1 MKVAHFLREFRRS
14 GTFTY
19 FILAILAIIVAVLFN
34 AIRPPTVQEVERD
47 IWQDWTRATVDSQG
61 ENIAGLLRHDR
72 QAACEQLLRRF
83 GRTVQE
89 HGDKFVVRT
98 DIRSIRILTPQGS
111 VFAEWQPDRSLES
124 DGFGWRDLILPVGDE
139 GEKPVGSIE
148 VVYRFNESNLGS
160 LPNIRRLAELHYAA
174 RWLVAIIAVV
184 MLVAAIAN
192 LQRLRE
198 RAARLQSQ
206 QVTLDLARQM
216 CHELRNGLWA
226 FSLEGKNI
234 RHLFELI
241 DEYFEREPEALREA
255 AGRLGMT
262 DRDFERFQRQVK
274 KQLAALHLDPETDL
288 LAANAMAKDAERQ
301 IESFSKYINLTVE
314 QLDRN
319 LLGSAWAWEPTSVRT
334 VDAWHEAREL
344 LHLRFHSAG
353 VKCIEHIET
362 DDDWIFVDHRALV
375 HVFVNL
381 AKNAIEAMR
390 DSHTERVLTFRVSRV
405 GAVVECLL
413 HNFGPPIPGELLPYI
428 FNRGVSTKAGAG
440 RGIGLALVGESV
452 TRMDGQISVTSDDS
466 GTSFRLRI
474 PYQAPA
480 EILRKLEANE
490 PKVDS
495 SVATTSPEER

>member
-1 MKVAHFLREFRRS
+1 MKAADILREFRRS

-19 FILAILAIIVAVLFN
+19 FFLAILAIAVAVLFN

-61 ENIAGLLRHDR
+61 ENIAGLLRHHR

-98 DIRSIRILTPQGS
+98 DIRSIRVLTPEGDI
-111 VFAEWQPDRSLES
+111 FAEWQPDRSLEA
-124 DGFGWRDLILPVGDE
+124 DGYGWRDLILPVGDE
-139 GEKPVGSIE
+139 GEKPVGTIE

-160 LPNIRRLAELHYAA
+160 LPNIRRLAELHNAA

-241 DEYFEREPEALREA
+241 DEYFEREPQALCEA
-255 AGRLGMT
+255 ANRLGIT
-262 DRDFERFQRQVK
+262 DRDYERFQRQVK
-274 KQLAALHLDPETDL
+274 KQLAALHLDPETDV
-288 LAANAMAKDAERQ
+288 LAANEMAKDAERQ

-319 LLGSAWAWEPTSVRT
+319 LLGSAWAWEPTSVRA
-334 VDAWHEAREL
+334 VDAWHEAKEL

-353 VKCIEHIET
+353 VKCVEQIDT

-390 DSHTERVLTFRVSRV
+390 DSRTQRVLTFRVSRV
-405 GAVVECLL
+405 GGSVQCIV
-413 HNFGPPIPGELLPYI
+413 HNFGPPIPRELIPYI

-452 TRMDGQISVTSDDS
+452 ARMDGQISVTSDDT
-466 GTSFRLRI
+466 GTSFELRI
-474 PYQAPA
+474 PFKRPAPMVHEDESIETA
-480 EILRKLEANE
+480 
-490 PKVDS
+490 PDS
-495 SVATTSPEER
+495 SIATT

>member
-1 MKVAHFLREFRRS
+1 MKVSDFLGEFRRS

-19 FILAILAIIVAVLFN
+19 FFLAVLAIVVALLFN
-34 AIRPPTVQEVERD
+34 AIRPPTVEEVERD
-47 IWQDWTRATVDSQG
+47 IWQDWTRATVDTQG

-72 QAACEQLLRRF
+72 KAACEQLIRSF
-83 GRTVQE
+83 GRTVVD
-89 HGDKFVVRT
+89 HGDRFVVRT
-98 DIRSIRILTPQGS
+98 DIRLIRVLTPSGK
-111 VFAEWQPDRSLES
+111 VFAEWHPDRSVDT
-124 DGFGWRDLILPVGDE
+124 DGYGWRDLILPLGDE
-139 GEKPVGSIE
+139 GEKPVGTIE
-148 VVYRFNESNLGS
+148 VVYRFNESNLGA
-160 LPNIRRLAELHYAA
+160 LPNIRRLAELHNAA

-184 MLVAAIAN
+184 MLIAAIAN

-234 RHLFELI
+234 RQLLELI
-241 DEYFEREPEALREA
+241 DNYFQSEPAALSEA
-255 AGRLGMT
+255 AARIGMS

-274 KQLAALHLDPETDL
+274 KHLATLHLDPETDL
-288 LAANAMAKDAERQ
+288 LAANDMAKDAQRQ

-319 LLGSAWAWEPTSVRT
+319 LLGTAWAWEPVSVRCIE
-334 VDAWHEAREL
+334 AWHEACEL

-353 VKCIEHIET
+353 VECVEEIET
-362 DDDWIFVDHRALV
+362 DDDWLFVDRRALV

-390 DSHTERVLTFRVSRV
+390 ELHDGRVLTFRVRRLDSL
-405 GAVVECLL
+405 VECTL
-413 HNFGPPIPGELLPYI
+413 HNVGHPIPATLLPFI
-428 FNRGVSTKAGAG
+428 FNRGFSTKAGAG

-452 TRMDGQISVTSDDS
+452 TRMEGRISVTSNEA
-466 GTSFRLRI
+466 GTSFQLRI
-474 PYQAPA
+474 PHQPPKKETVESESIDNQFAGPA
-480 EILRKLEANE
+480 TA
-490 PKVDS
+490 
-495 SVATTSPEER
+495 

>member
-1 MKVAHFLREFRRS
+1 MKVSSFLREFRRS

-19 FILAILAIIVAVLFN
+19 FFLAILAIVVAVLFN
-34 AIRPPTVQEVERD
+34 AIRPPTVEEVERD

-61 ENIAGLLRHDR
+61 ENIAGLLRHHR

-98 DIRSIRILTPQGS
+98 DIRSIRVLTPRGET
-111 VFAEWQPDRSLES
+111 FAEWQPDRSLES
-124 DGFGWRDLILPVGDE
+124 DGYGWRDLILPVGDE

-160 LPNIRRLAELHYAA
+160 LPNIRRLAELHNAA

-241 DEYFEREPEALREA
+241 DAYYEHEPEATREA
-255 AGRLGMT
+255 AHRVGMT
-262 DRDFERFQRQVK
+262 DRDYERFQRQVK
-274 KQLAALHLDPETDL
+274 KRLSVLHLDPETDV
-288 LAANAMAKDAERQ
+288 LAANEMAKDAERQ

-319 LLGSAWAWEPTSVRT
+319 LLGSAWAWEPTTVRA

-353 VKCIEHIET
+353 VKCIEQIES

-390 DSHTERVLTFRVSRV
+390 DLRAERVITFRVTRV
-405 GAVVECLL
+405 GAIVQCAV
-413 HNFGPPIPGELLPYI
+413 HNLGPPIPPELIPYI
-428 FNRGVSTKAGAG
+428 FIRGVSTKAGAG

-452 TRMDGQISVTSDDS
+452 ARMDGQISVTSDDT
-466 GTSFRLRI
+466 GTSFQLRI
-474 PYQAPA
+474 PYHAPEAA
-480 EILRKLEANE
+480 ERVERRDE
-490 PKVDS
+490 TSRDS
-495 SVATTSPEER
+495 SIATTSPEEK